1 MWAAKKWESLTSPT
15 DQFHKNAVYW
25 AHSISNASFF
35 MPGCHSVVL
44 TILSLNYLFPC
55 NYAIFLMQYAMN
67 CSVFVAPCHDIHVCI
82 IIQFWLSLQKHWI
95 MLLSMMFLSGSP
107 LNVDSG
113 KIQTL
118 CPSHIRIILVG
129 PL

>member
-25 AHSISNASFF
+25 AHSISNVSFF

-44 TILSLNYLFPC
+44 TILSLKLPFSMQLCHLF
-55 NYAIFLMQYAMN
+55 NAIH
-67 CSVFVAPCHDIHVCI
+67 HDLLCFCGSLPWYTCI
-82 IIQFWLSLQKHWI
+82 IIQFCLSLQKHWI
-95 MLLSMMFLSGSP
+95 MKVSMTFFSGSP
-107 LNVDSG
+107 LNIDSG

-118 CPSHIRIILVG
+118 CPSHIRIILVW